1 MIDVKT
7 PEVEPAELVAARIR
21 RALEYVPAD
30 RLMINPDCGLRHL
43 APEVAR
49 QKLRAMVAGV
59 AAVRAELESTAPS
72 REGGTT

>member
-1 MIDVKT
+1 
-7 PEVEPAELVAARIR
+7 VEPAELIADRIR

-43 APEVAR
+43 APDVAR

-59 AAVRAELESTAPS
+59 ALVRAELTGSQNDQE